1 MKNAGSAHPPPPS
14 LTGHGTFSS
23 RSTEPLQT
31 VQMVKEG
38 GGGGGGVRAYFPA
51 LEEAAWRHFQS
62 ARPLV
67 WNV

>member
-1 MKNAGSAHPPPPS
+1 MQRPPPPS
-14 LTGHGTFSS
+14 LIGRGAFSS
-23 RSTEPLQT
+23 RPTEPLQT

-38 GGGGGGVRAYFPA
+38 GGGGGVCADFPA